1 VKSDWSCLNGVR
13 IVDLSQLLPG
23 PHATALLQQLG
34 ADVMKVE
41 PPGVGDTSRQ
51 IGPAVFAQ
59 FNRGKQSIALDLKQA
74 AGKAAFLDLVRDA
87 DAVVEG
93 FRPGVMQRL
102 GLGYDVLAQVN
113 PKIVLCSISGFGQNG
128 PYARRPGHDLNYLAL
143 AGFWSIPAQVEDKV
157 ARPRVRVADYA
168 ASSYAALSL
177 VVAILSARQN
187 GRGQHLDV
195 SIHDAVMSWTAPA
208 AWAARVYASLPSAS
222 QTVMPDNDLFETRD
236 GRHLALGILENK
248 FWLTLREAIG
258 GDFPALMDE
267 RFATRTGRQS
277 LKTEVNA
284 LLKAIFAGR
293 TLAEWLD
300 ALGAHDLPVSALLEA
315 HELFADPHVRARGM
329 VREVDDGQTI
339 ALRFPVKFSLGLPDG
354 CDHVPELGEH
364 ESGYAPHDRH

>member
-1 VKSDWSCLNGVR
+1 MKPDWSCLNGVR

-34 ADVMKVE
+34 ADVIKVE
-41 PPGVGDTSRQ
+41 PPTVGDTSRQ
-51 IGPAVFAQ
+51 LGPAVFAQ
-59 FNRGKQSIALDLKQA
+59 FNRGKQSIALDLKQP

-102 GLGYDVLAQVN
+102 GLGYDALAQVN
-113 PKIVLCSISGFGQNG
+113 PKIVLCSISGFGQTG
-128 PYARRPGHDLNYLAL
+128 PYASHAGHDLNYLAL
-143 AGFWSIPAQVEDKV
+143 AGFWSIPVQVEDKV

-177 VVAILSARQN
+177 AVAVLSSRQN

-208 AWAARVYASLPSAS
+208 AWSARGHADRPWES

-248 FWLTLREAIG
+248 FWLNFREAIG
-258 GDFPALMDE
+258 SDFPALMDE
-267 RFATRTGRQS
+267 RFATRAGRQS
-277 LKTEVNA
+277 HKAEVNA
-284 LLKAIFAGR
+284 LLKAIFASR
-293 TLAEWLD
+293 TLADWLD
-300 ALGAHDLPVSALLEA
+300 TLGAHDLPVSPLLA
-315 HELFADPHVRARGM
+315 ADELFADPHVRARGM
-329 VREVDDGQTI
+329 IRELDDGQTI

-354 CDHVPELGEH
+354 SDHVPGLDEH
-364 ESGYAPHDRH
+364 EI